1 MSKYAIIID
10 STYAF
15 PTLERQLV
23 EYVNNTNASAQPF
36 DIQNVPKISK
46 AQEEEERRRM
56 RTQEISS
63 MPSLSVPSS
72 QAHPRSPGTPA
83 TPDSLGANSPA
94 MGSSFDQQQ
103 AYAEQLTAISDFASF
118 GALFKS
124 SPKPIELTES
134 ETEYVI
140 HCIKHT
146 YKEHIVFQVRFHFST

>member
-1 MSKYAIIID
+1 M
-10 STYAF
+10 
-15 PTLERQLV
+15 

-46 AQEEEERRRM
+46 VQEEEERRRM

-72 QAHPRSPGTPA
+72 QAHPRSPGTPV
-83 TPDSLGANSPA
+83 TPDSHGLNSPA

-103 AYAEQLTAISDFASF
+103 VYAEQLTAIPEFSSF

-146 YKEHIVFQVRFHFST
+146 YKEHIVFQVRSQIF

>member
-63 MPSLSVPSS
+63 MPLAS
-72 QAHPRSPGTPA
+72 
-83 TPDSLGANSPA
+83 
-94 MGSSFDQQQ
+94 
-103 AYAEQLTAISDFASF
+103 ISNK
-118 GALFKS
+118 LM
-124 SPKPIELTES
+124 LNN
-134 ETEYVI
+134 
-140 HCIKHT
+140 
-146 YKEHIVFQVRFHFST
+146 